1 MDDVAN
7 NGKTTEKLLGGITG
21 KGFMPGKS
29 GNPNGRPKKRPIS
42 DRYAAIAE
50 LPLEENIRLAMKL
63 PEGATYGDA
72 VALSQMRAAIK
83 GKTDAAREM
92 REAIEGK
99 ATQRVELAGPDSL
112 EAEIRN
118 MSIEEIDQRLE
129 ELLSK
134 AGLMIQRIPQS

>member
-1 MDDVAN
+1 MAN
-7 NGKTTEKLLGGITG
+7 EQNLKPPWK
-21 KGFMPGKS
+21 KGDPSPNPG
-29 GNPNGRPKKRPIS
+29 GRPRRRPIS

-83 GKTDAAREM
+83 GKTDAAREV
-92 REAIEGK
+92 REAMEGK

-112 EAEIRN
+112 EDEIRK
-118 MSIEEIDQRLE
+118 MSLEEIDQKLE
-129 ELLSK
+129 ELLSN
-134 AGLMIQRIPQS
+134 AGLVLQKIPQC

>member
-1 MDDVAN
+1 MAN
-7 NGKTTEKLLGGITG
+7 EQNLRPPWK
-21 KGFMPGKS
+21 KGDPSPNPG
-29 GNPNGRPKKRPIS
+29 GRPRRRPIS

-83 GKTDAAREM
+83 GKTDAAREV
-92 REAIEGK
+92 REAMEGK

-112 EAEIRN
+112 EDEIRK
-118 MSIEEIDQRLE
+118 MSLEEIDQKLE
-129 ELLSK
+129 ELLSN
-134 AGLMIQRIPQS
+134 AGLVLQKIPQC